1 MVSTQNDFFSQSLMV
16 KPDDS
21 GQEYLPRKEELLLG
35 AILQPT
41 IEFFSSVEET
51 DYCNLV
57 GTFLFF
63 IPQIHNNSCQNT
75 IVITFFFN
83 LKRYHFIS
91 ELRIQYIL

>member
-1 MVSTQNDFFSQSLMV
+1 MVNTQNDFFGRSLMV

-21 GQEYLPRKEELLLG
+21 GQEYLTRKEELLIG
-35 AILQPT
+35 TILQPI

-57 GTFLFF
+57 GTLLFF

-75 IVITFFFN
+75 MVITFFY
-83 LKRYHFIS
+83 LKRYHFI
-91 ELRIQYIL
+91 

>member
-1 MVSTQNDFFSQSLMV
+1 MVNTQKDFFGQSFMV

-21 GQEYLPRKEELLLG
+21 GQELQYLPRKEELLLG
-35 AILQPT
+35 TILQPI

-63 IPQIHNNSCQNT
+63 IPQIRNNSCQNT
-75 IVITFFFN
+75 MVITFF
-83 LKRYHFIS
+83 LI
-91 ELRIQYIL
+91 

>member
-1 MVSTQNDFFSQSLMV
+1 MVNTQKDFFGQSFMV

-21 GQEYLPRKEELLLG
+21 GQELQYLARKEELLLG
-35 AILQPT
+35 TILQPIT
-41 IEFFSSVEET
+41 EFFSSVEET

-75 IVITFFFN
+75 MVITFFFN
-83 LKRYHFIS
+83 LKRYHFI
-91 ELRIQYIL
+91 